1 MGGGWETL
9 ADACAHACI
18 CLLYMR
24 RPLEAIGLGLLE
36 CGAKVREHLRRCC
49 FRGLSLSAE
58 CPRRRA
64 LRGRALACAE
74 LLFNDFGA
82 KL

>member
-1 MGGGWETL
+1 M
-9 ADACAHACI
+9 ADACAHACV

-24 RPLEAIGLGLLE
+24 RPWEAIGLGLLQ

-49 FRGLSLSAE
+49 FRILSLLAE
-58 CPRRRA
+58 CLRRRA

-74 LLFNDFGA
+74 LSFGDFGA